1 VNLYENSDLVSNAF
15 RLLVRYFTQK
25 QKILDLATEVQL
37 LQDDQEI
44 AVLKECSQALRQMKK
59 DAEACEFWMG
69 IERQDALKMSRSF
82 IDRLSA
88 LSDLCMYKENRII
101 DLGNKKNDKKKKKQ
115 ENDAQF

>member
-1 VNLYENSDLVSNAF
+1 
-15 RLLVRYFTQK
+15 
-25 QKILDLATEVQL
+25 
-37 LQDDQEI
+37 
-44 AVLKECSQALRQMKK
+44 MKK

-88 LSDLCMYKENRII
+88 LSDLCMFKENRII

-115 ENDAQF
+115 ENDAQFQFLNLSEFEDQWDDEDKRISTDYDIMDEQNQRLLRNLRAYDVAIQIIRQKSLK

>member
-1 VNLYENSDLVSNAF
+1 
-15 RLLVRYFTQK
+15 
-25 QKILDLATEVQL
+25 
-37 LQDDQEI
+37 
-44 AVLKECSQALRQMKK
+44 MKK

-101 DLGNKKNDKKKKKQ
+101 DLGNKKMIRRRKNKTMTTSSS
-115 ENDAQF
+115 F